1 MLSMLKAY
9 PFLGVGW
16 GNSSFRYPRYV
27 MKNDTNSQKWVG
39 RGNTWQMV
47 AVELG
52 GAGVILVVMTL
63 AGYLFRM
70 IRIWYQRN
78 DPHVVGITAGVLG
91 ALLTAGLNSY
101 LNYHLTVPAHIL
113 ILAAILGIG
122 YAAVYRQGRGYLES
136 FFYRVRRIRL
146 TRASRIVLGGMFII
160 VFGVL
165 SFNSIRHGLAEA
177 SCPTQ
182 HTFTRHVRQILDPCD
197 IQKAIRY
204 NPSNA
209 EYHFKFA
216 DNIMRRIKGGE
227 GREEVGGWRWEVGEE
242 KGDGGRKHRRDVSI
256 TRAMESL
263 RTAIRLNPARG
274 EYWYRLGMLVAMQK
288 EDPYDYLNRYLPIAD
303 DILDMAVDW
312 APRDPEI
319 LFNVGR
325 YWVRRSGLLAKQN
338 SRIPAVDGNHT
349 RFQEDGIRKFQGLFK
364 RSLGLDPGRW
374 KEAVDM
380 VWKYYPHDAVALGI
394 IPEDDVNLR
403 RQVLQWVGK
412 K

>member
-1 MLSMLKAY
+1 ME
-9 PFLGVGW
+9 
-16 GNSSFRYPRYV
+16 
-27 MKNDTNSQKWVG
+27 NDTNNQERFG

-78 DPHVVGITAGVLG
+78 DPHAVGITAGVLG
-91 ALLTAGLNSY
+91 ALLTAGLHNY

-146 TRASRIVLGGMFII
+146 TRARRIVLGGMFII
-160 VFGVL
+160 IFGFL

-182 HTFTRHVRQILDPCD
+182 HTFTRHVRQTLGPCD
-197 IQKAIRY
+197 IQNTIRY

-216 DNIMRRIKGGE
+216 DYILRRIKGGK
-227 GREEVGGWRWEVGEE
+227 GREAVGGLRFEVEGERGELGGGERAEAEGWRWEVEEE
-242 KGDGGRKHRRDVSI
+242 KGVGGRINIRDVSI

-263 RTAIRLNPARG
+263 RTAIRLNPTRG

-288 EDPYDYLNRYLPIAD
+288 EDPYDYLNRYLPLAD

-312 APRDPEI
+312 APRDPDL

-325 YWVRRSGLLAKQN
+325 YWVRRSGLLAKQHG
-338 SRIPAVDGNHT
+338 RLPAVDGNHT

-364 RSLGLDPGRW
+364 RSLGIDPSRC
-374 KEAVDM
+374 KEAVDWA
-380 VWKYYPHDAVALGI
+380 WKYYPHDAVVLGI
-394 IPEDDVNLR
+394 VPESDVKLR